1 MIIENVVSRC
11 ASRREKLLATLGDRS
26 GKQRMCDVCG
36 LWCWPQERCAA
47 FTGRYKT
54 ADMDTPAPV
63 AEIVAKHYPRQLRA
77 LELRR
82 SGLTLKQI
90 GERLGGVTRERA
102 RQLVNAGIAIEQRLN
117 EG

>member
-11 ASRREKLLATLGDRS
+11 ASRREKLLATLNDRS

-36 LWCWPQERCAA
+36 LWCWPEERCAA

-54 ADMDTPAPV
+54 TDMDTPATV
-63 AEIVAKHYPRQLRA
+63 AEVVKKHYPRQHQA

-82 SGLTLKQI
+82 SGMTYKKI
-90 GERLGGVTRERA
+90 GESLGGVTRQRA
-102 RQLVNAGIAIEQRLN
+102 LQLVKTAERQERQS
-117 EG
+117 